1 MILRR
6 RSLANILNVAT
17 TPYDRYLDLSYSSR
31 VKAEVDVMRFFF
43 GKEKN
48 DNGVYEETP
57 RGKEVAKIFD
67 DWCKI
72 TKSQ

>member
-17 TPYDRYLDLSYSSR
+17 TPYDRYLDLSYSSWL
-31 VKAEVDVMRFFF
+31 KAEVDIMRFFF

-48 DNGVYEETP
+48 DNGVYEETEQ
-57 RGKEVAKIFD
+57 GKEVAEVFD
-67 DWCKI
+67 EWCDI
-72 TKSQ
+72 PKSQ